1 MAPSFR
7 KKGKHVMNDTIAK
20 TMNSAANE
28 AKAQFDAYSKVF
40 ESFMGQDGSK
50 KVAETGAENL
60 RAASESVQAV
70 AAEMEQINSGLA
82 QHFATAMTKAFE
94 AQAKML
100 TAGGWQQAME
110 VQTAYMN
117 EVVDSSFAEMS
128 RVADRST
135 AMLTKAGAPLQSR
148 FDAMTKAA

>member
-1 MAPSFR
+1 
-7 KKGKHVMNDTIAK
+7 MNDTIAK
-20 TMNSAANE
+20 TMTNAANE

-40 ESFMGQDGSK
+40 ESFMGQEGSK

-60 RAASESVQAV
+60 RAASASVQAMV
-70 AAEMEQINSGLA
+70 SEMEQINAGLA
-82 QHFATAMTKAFE
+82 QHFAKTVTQAFE

-117 EVVDSSFAEMS
+117 ETMDAGFAELS
-128 RVADRST
+128 RLADRST

-148 FDAMTKAA
+148 FDAMTKPV

>member
-1 MAPSFR
+1 
-7 KKGKHVMNDTIAK
+7 MNDTITK
-20 TMNSAANE
+20 TMTNAANE
-28 AKAQFDAYSKVF
+28 AKAQFDAYGKMF
-40 ESFMGQDGSK
+40 ESFMGQDGTK

-60 RAASESVQAV
+60 RAASESLQAV
-70 AAEMEQINSGLA
+70 ASEVEQINAGLA
-82 QHFATAMTKAFE
+82 QHFANTMTQAFE

-117 EVVDSSFAEMS
+117 EAMDSSFAEMS
-128 RVADRST
+128 RIADRST

-148 FDAMTKAA
+148 FDAMTKTA

>member
-148 FDAMTKAA
+148 FDAMTRAA

>member
-1 MAPSFR
+1 
-7 KKGKHVMNDTIAK
+7 MNDTITK
-20 TMNSAANE
+20 TMTNVANE
-28 AKAQFDAYSKVF
+28 AKAQFDAYGKMF
-40 ESFMGQDGSK
+40 ESFMGQDGTK

-60 RAASESVQAV
+60 RAASESLQAV
-70 AAEMEQINSGLA
+70 ASEVEQINAGLA
-82 QHFATAMTKAFE
+82 QHFANTMTQAFE

-117 EVVDSSFAEMS
+117 EAMDSSFAEMS
-128 RVADRST
+128 RIADRST

-148 FDAMTKAA
+148 FDAMTKTA

>member
-1 MAPSFR
+1 
-7 KKGKHVMNDTIAK
+7 MNDTIAK

-70 AAEMEQINSGLA
+70 ASEMEQINTGLA
-82 QHFATAMTKAFE
+82 QHFANSMTKAFE

-117 EVVDSSFAEMS
+117 ETMDAGFAELS
-128 RVADRST
+128 RLADRST

-148 FDAMTKAA
+148 FDAMTKPV

>member
-1 MAPSFR
+1 
-7 KKGKHVMNDTIAK
+7 MNDTIAK
-20 TMNSAANE
+20 TMNGGANE
-28 AKAQFDAYSKVF
+28 DKAQFDAYSKVF
-40 ESFMGQDGSK
+40 ESFMGQDGFK

-70 AAEMEQINSGLA
+70 AAEMEQINTGLA

>member
-1 MAPSFR
+1 
-7 KKGKHVMNDTIAK
+7 MNDTITK
-20 TMNSAANE
+20 TMTNVANE
-28 AKAQFDAYSKVF
+28 AKAQFDAYGKMF
-40 ESFMGQDGSK
+40 ESFMGQDGTK

-60 RAASESVQAV
+60 RAASESLQAV
-70 AAEMEQINSGLA
+70 VSEVEQINTGLT
-82 QHFATAMTKAFE
+82 QHFANTMTQAFE

-117 EVVDSSFAEMS
+117 EAMDSSFAEMS
-128 RVADRST
+128 RIADRST

-148 FDAMTKAA
+148 FDAMTKTA